1 MPTSSVQVLWTARY
15 DYQPKWQLAEHQHD
29 YFQMI
34 YFVSGSGT
42 ITLRSERKSI
52 QPGLLVLI
60 KPRALH
66 GLTAD
71 SLVKTLDIKFS
82 VKDRWLGKHLL
93 GTGEILL
100 ETEPGIADKF
110 ELIREEGERKG
121 PYYRELC
128 GTYLIELLLLFLRR
142 ANASADSA
150 MQGHHERELPS
161 DAIVQQAALYIKE
174 NHARDFSLLE
184 LSRVVG
190 KSDRHVR
197 QHFKD
202 ALGISPRRYLVQ
214 FRIHKAQQLIEFS
227 DYALKE
233 IAEKVGFKT
242 VHHFARAF
250 HEISGET
257 PGGWRKRYQNGI
269 CKDVNIDPS
278 FVNTNWIVRS
288 ESARRQPERIQAVSR
303 NY

>member
-15 DYQPKWQLAEHQHD
+15 DYQPRWQLAEHQHE

-34 YFVSGSGT
+34 YFVSGRGNV
-42 ITLRSERKSI
+42 TLRKERKAI
-52 QPGLLVLI
+52 QPGCLLLI
-60 KPRALH
+60 KPRTLH
-66 GLTAD
+66 GLSAD
-71 SLVKTLDIKFS
+71 SLVKTLDVKFA
-82 VKDRWLGKHLL
+82 VKDRWLRKHLM
-93 GTGEILL
+93 GTDEMLL
-100 ETEPGIADKF
+100 ESEPGIADKF
-110 ELIREEGERKG
+110 EQIRDEGERKS

-128 GTYLIELLLLFLRR
+128 STYLIELLLLFLRGTS
-142 ANASADSA
+142 ASTDLSA
-150 MQGHHERELPS
+150 QAHQERELPG
-161 DAIVQQAALYIKE
+161 DAIVQQAAQYIKE
-174 NHARDFSLLE
+174 NHAKECSLLE
-184 LSRVVG
+184 LSRVLG

-202 ALGISPRRYLVQ
+202 ALGISPRRYLLQ
-214 FRIHKAQQLIEFS
+214 FRIHKAQQLIEYS

-242 VHHFARAF
+242 IHHFARAF

-278 FVNTNWIVRS
+278 FVNTNWIVRAGS
-288 ESARRQPERIQAVSR
+288 DRSQSDRI
-303 NY
+303 